1 MRFLRLIGQNVLL
14 RTILV
19 LLTGGFGIVPQAR
32 AAMSPTEIEQACNG
46 LARMAFD
53 LKDLV
58 NTVAAKRNPGPF
70 QDILDEFSDISDSC
84 LSNISVMV
92 RSSIVTEQGDQQLIY
107 EAYSN
112 FIQGLFELMDS
123 VAETAPVLIELDKQA
138 EFRIPAA
145 VHEVAGVVDALLY
158 QVMAVFP
165 TGTSYSQQ
173 AANQKS
179 QADTHFRQAV
189 HAFHLATANT
199 GTPYSN
205 TTVV

>member
-1 MRFLRLIGQNVLL
+1 
-14 RTILV
+14 
-19 LLTGGFGIVPQAR
+19 
-32 AAMSPTEIEQACNG
+32 
-46 LARMAFD
+46 
-53 LKDLV
+53 
-58 NTVAAKRNPGPF
+58 
-70 QDILDEFSDISDSC
+70 
-84 LSNISVMV
+84 
-92 RSSIVTEQGDQQLIY
+92 
-107 EAYSN
+107 
-112 FIQGLFELMDS
+112 MDS
-123 VAETAPVLIELDKQA
+123 VSETAPTLIQLDKQA

-165 TGTSYSQQ
+165 TGTSYAQQ

-205 TTVV
+205 ITVV